1 MKNLISTVCLGFL
14 IFTAKAQEADTL
26 DFNSFLNWVS
36 SYHPVASQAQ
46 TTLRMG
52 EMELRQARGAFDP
65 MIFGNLDKKSFQ
77 NKTYYDK
84 NEAGITVPTWA
95 GVELNGVFEQNSGQF
110 LNTENAVPSTGLF
123 ALGASINLGQ
133 GLILDERRA
142 AFRQAQ
148 IYNQSTESQRIQMLN
163 ELYLHATDAYW
174 KWALTHA
181 NLQVLQEGLSL
192 AQTRF
197 EAVKGSFR
205 QGDLAAIDTV
215 EAYAQLL
222 NREYRFQNAQNNY
235 FGARQLLNT
244 FLWDLDA
251 APMVLQED
259 ISPEILQNLN
269 IGQLDAIE
277 LRELVGRHPDLQL
290 ADFELASLEIERKL
304 KAQQILPVVK
314 LKYNFLTET
323 LNENSFSPFLENNY
337 KFGVSVYTP
346 LLLRKSRGA
355 LGLAKA
361 KIDFKQSAR
370 ELKFVQLENKLE
382 AELNT
387 FSNLAQQLITYE
399 KNVKSLDAL
408 LQGEVR
414 RFEMGESSLFLV
426 NARETTAFDARLI
439 LNDLISKSKIAFAK
453 ARFAAGLGFD

>member
-1 MKNLISTVCLGFL
+1 MKNLFSTIFFCLW
-14 IFTAKAQEADTL
+14 IFSAPAQRIETL
-26 DFNSFLNWVS
+26 DYQSYLEWVS
-36 SYHPVASQAQ
+36 NYHPVASQAEI
-46 TTLRMG
+46 TLRMG
-52 EMELRQARGAFDP
+52 EMEIKQARGAFDP
-65 MIFGNLDKKSFQ
+65 MVFGNLDKKSFQ

-84 NEAGITVPTWA
+84 NEAGISVPTWA

-110 LNTENAVPSTGLF
+110 LNSENTLPSAGLF
-123 ALGASINLGQ
+123 AMGASLNLGQ
-133 GLILDERRA
+133 GFILDERRA
-142 AFRQAQ
+142 ALRQAQ

-163 ELYLHATDAYW
+163 ELYLQATDAYW
-174 KWALTHA
+174 KWALSYA
-181 NLQVLQEGLSL
+181 NLLVLQEGLSL

-215 EAYAQLL
+215 EAYAQVL

-244 FLWDLDA
+244 FLWDSEA
-251 APMVLQED
+251 TPMALQEE
-259 ISPEILQNLN
+259 ILPEILQNLN
-269 IGQLDAIE
+269 AGQLDAFE

-323 LNENSFSPFLENNY
+323 LNQNSFSPFLENNY

-361 KIDFKQSAR
+361 KIDFKQSTR

-387 FSNLAQQLITYE
+387 FFNLTQQLTTFE

-414 RFEMGESSLFLV
+414 RFEIGESSLFLV

-439 LNDLISKSKIAFAK
+439 LNELISQSKIAFAK

>member
-1 MKNLISTVCLGFL
+1 
-14 IFTAKAQEADTL
+14 
-26 DFNSFLNWVS
+26 
-36 SYHPVASQAQ
+36 
-46 TTLRMG
+46 
-52 EMELRQARGAFDP
+52 
-65 MIFGNLDKKSFQ
+65 
-77 NKTYYDK
+77 
-84 NEAGITVPTWA
+84 
-95 GVELNGVFEQNSGQF
+95 
-110 LNTENAVPSTGLF
+110 
-123 ALGASINLGQ
+123 
-133 GLILDERRA
+133 
-142 AFRQAQ
+142 
-148 IYNQSTESQRIQMLN
+148 MLN
-163 ELYLHATDAYW
+163 ELYLQATDAYW

-197 EAVKGSFR
+197 EAVKGSFN

-244 FLWDLDA
+244 FLWDSEA
-251 APMVLQED
+251 EPMLLQED

-269 IGQLDAIE
+269 IGQLDAYE

-290 ADFELASLEIERKL
+290 ADFELASLEVERKL

-323 LNENSFSPFLENNY
+323 LNQNSFSPFLENNY

-387 FSNLAQQLITYE
+387 FSNLAQQLTTFE

-414 RFEMGESSLFLV
+414 RFEIGESSLFLV

-439 LNDLISKSKIAFAK
+439 LNELISKSKIAFAK
-453 ARFAAGLGFD
+453 ARFAAGLGFE